1 MRIDNYSN
9 GEVKLKKTVKT
20 ASLAALLGGTAKGVS
35 MLHNQHCAIKNLTPA
50 LKKAN
55 EKKELASELANQFFD
70 KSPKI
75 RKIILKPFEDKIEFL
90 KTTSAKQKFDFKTI
104 INSTLKTAGKAAIV
118 TAVLYLVISFLDN
131 LFDTD

>member
-20 ASLAALLGGTAKGVS
+20 ASLAALLGATAKGTS
-35 MLHNQHCAIKNLTPA
+35 MFHDQYCAIRKLTPS

-55 EKKELASELANQFFD
+55 EKKDIASELANQFFD

-75 RKIILKPFEDKIEFL
+75 RKIIIKPFEDKIEFL
-90 KTTSAKQKFDFKTI
+90 KTTSSKQKFDFKTI
-104 INSTLKTAGKAAIV
+104 INSALKTAGKAAVV
-118 TAVLYLVISFLDN
+118 TAVLYLAISFLDN